1 VEGIGAGRVGVW
13 SRWERDNR
21 DRFYEFIHSK
31 DLKDEVLRW
40 LIGRGGDTGSDTQP
54 RIVNLVYC
62 GHGFPVTGGLHLG
75 NTDSAST
82 LLPWELV
89 SILDK
94 YSKNTTFTLHLLSC
108 YGGAWVDALAA
119 SKLSSTYVHTA
130 SGKSEMASS
139 FRSDSGEYRSSLFAS
154 AVLAS
159 LHEGGTVREH
169 EWRVQDFKHK
179 NLDRVPVEHNPILQ
193 VEPAKRLD
201 ESIRSVLH
209 APLTWFHRMWYIAS
223 NRATQT
229 GVFDLDIRISNRP
242 FIDV

>member
-1 VEGIGAGRVGVW
+1 MEGIGQGRVGAW

-21 DRFYEFIHSK
+21 DPFYEFIHPK

-40 LIGRGGDTGSDTQP
+40 LIGHGGDTGSDTQP

-62 GHGFPVTGGLHLG
+62 GHGYPVTGGLHLG
-75 NTDSAST
+75 STDSAPT

-94 YSKNTTFTLHLLSC
+94 YSENVTFTLHLLS
-108 YGGAWVDALAA
+108 YFSGVWVDALAA
-119 SKLSSTYVHTA
+119 SKLSSIYVHTA
-130 SGKSEMASS
+130 SGKSELASS
-139 FRSDSGEYRSSLFAS
+139 FRSGYGEYRSSLFAS

-169 EWRVQDFKHK
+169 EWRVQDFMHK
-179 NLDRVPVEHNPILQ
+179 NLDKVVVEHNPRLE
-193 VEPAKRLD
+193 VAPAKRLD

-209 APLTWFHRMWYIAS
+209 APLTCFYRSW
-223 NRATQT
+223 
-229 GVFDLDIRISNRP
+229 
-242 FIDV
+242 